1 MADILPFKKPAA
13 KSAHHNKG
21 NTLCKQGHHKW
32 QIVTRQKFDVKQ
44 GRLVTVFECQRCGKR
59 KVKAL

>member
-1 MADILPFKKPAA
+1 MADILPFKRPAKA
-13 KSAHHNKG
+13 KGS
-21 NTLCKQGHHKW
+21 TSLCREGHHKW
-32 QIVTRQKFDVKQ
+32 KVVTEQKFDVKQ

>member
-13 KSAHHNKG
+13 KTGKG
-21 NTLCKQGHHKW
+21 NGLCREGHHKW
-32 QIVTRQKFDVKQ
+32 KVVTEQKFDVKQ
-44 GRLVTVFECQRCGKR
+44 GRLVTVFACQRCGKR